1 MATDFNRVILIGR
14 LTRDVDLRQIQSG
27 TSIASFSIA
36 NNRSYITGSGEKREE
51 VSFFNCILWGKQ
63 GEAFAKYVKKGH
75 RVAVEGRLQQRSWQ
89 DKDGNNRSTI
99 EIVADSFQ
107 FLEARQ
113 DGSRQDSQGYGPAAA
128 YNAPQQ
134 NSPMPYDG
142 PAPDFN
148 RSDSIPSSFND
159 DDIPF

>member
-36 NNRSYITGSGEKREE
+36 NNRSYVTGSGEKREE

-89 DKDGNNRSTI
+89 DKDGNNRSTV

-107 FLEARQ
+107 FLETRQ
-113 DGSRQDSQGYGPAAA
+113 DGNRQESSGYGSSFLQQQ
-128 YNAPQQ
+128 NAPA
-134 NSPMPYDG
+134 PYDG
-142 PAPDFN
+142 PAPDYG
-148 RSDSIPSSFND
+148 RSENVSDAFND

>member
-14 LTRDVDLRQIQSG
+14 LTRDVDLRQIPSG

-36 NNRSYITGSGEKREE
+36 NNRSYVTGNGEKREE

-75 RVAVEGRLQQRSWQ
+75 RVAIEGRLQQRTWQ
-89 DKDGNNRSTI
+89 DKDGNNRSTT
-99 EIVADSFQ
+99 EVVADAFQ

-113 DGSRQDSQGYGPAAA
+113 DGGRQDTGGYNSASIS
-128 YNAPQQ
+128 PQQ
-134 NSPMPYDG
+134 NSPAPYDG
-142 PAPDFN
+142 PSPDYGRADN
-148 RSDSIPSSFND
+148 VPDTFND

>member
-36 NNRSYITGSGEKREE
+36 NNRSYVTGSGEKREE

-75 RVAVEGRLQQRSWQ
+75 RVAIEGRLQQRTWQ
-89 DKDGNNRSTI
+89 DKEGNNRSTV
-99 EIVADSFQ
+99 EVVADSFQ
-107 FLEARQ
+107 FLESRQ
-113 DGSRQDSQGYGPAAA
+113 DGNRQEASGYSSSFPQQQ
-128 YNAPQQ
+128 NAPA
-134 NSPMPYDG
+134 PYDG
-142 PAPDFN
+142 PVPDYG
-148 RSDSIPSSFND
+148 RSDNVSDAFND

>member
-36 NNRSYITGSGEKREE
+36 NNRSYVTGGGEKREE

-75 RVAVEGRLQQRSWQ
+75 RVAIEGRLQQRTWQ
-89 DKDGNNRSTI
+89 DKDGNNRSTV
-99 EIVADSFQ
+99 EVVADSFQ
-107 FLEARQ
+107 FLE
-113 DGSRQDSQGYGPAAA
+113 SKQDSNRQNGGGFSGSGNFSSQSQG
-128 YNAPQQ
+128 
-134 NSPMPYDG
+134 SPMPFEG

-148 RSDSIPSSFND
+148 RNDSIPDSFND